1 MVSVE
6 INIPEGISIQI
17 DKLNI
22 KMKGPKGELD
32 KTFKMHNIS
41 IKQEENKL
49 IISGNTKMMVNT
61 LAAHIRNMIKGVT
74 EGYERKM
81 KMVYSHFPINLEI
94 KDDSV
99 LIKNF
104 IGEKNPRK
112 IKLIKGVTLDIK
124 APYIYIRGMDKEA
137 VHQMAA
143 NLKKSI
149 SGWYLSC
156 IGLIMV

>member
-1 MVSVE
+1 
-6 INIPEGISIQI
+6 
-17 DKLNI
+17 
-22 KMKGPKGELD
+22 
-32 KTFKMHNIS
+32 
-41 IKQEENKL
+41 
-49 IISGNTKMMVNT
+49 
-61 LAAHIRNMIKGVT
+61 
-74 EGYERKM
+74 
-81 KMVYSHFPINLEI
+81 MVYSHFPINLEI

-143 NLKKSI
+143 NLKNITKI
-149 SGWYLSC
+149 RRLDPRVFQDGIYPALD
-156 IGLIMV
+156 